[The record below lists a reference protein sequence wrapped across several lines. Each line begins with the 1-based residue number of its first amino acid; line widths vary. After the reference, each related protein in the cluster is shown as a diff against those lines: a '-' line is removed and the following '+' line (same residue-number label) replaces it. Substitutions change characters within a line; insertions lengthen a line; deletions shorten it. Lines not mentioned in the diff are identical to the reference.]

1 MSATAAMDARTL
13 LGLGR
18 ERRRLWRA
26 REAAPRHAE
35 CQVRFGPPGRARPR
49 RQSQSEGASA
59 NHTEVPVIVRPD
71 TPDASAGTYDL
82 ITFQLRIRPAHYV
95 VCEQPP

>member
-1 MSATAAMDARTL
+1 MSATAAMGAQTL
-13 LGLGR
+13 LGLLGR

-49 RQSQSEGASA
+49 RQSQRRRSVEGEEAIDVGTTSEGKCA
-59 NHTEVPVIVRPD
+59 
-71 TPDASAGTYDL
+71 TYTSL
-82 ITFQLRIRPAHYV
+82 HICRYG
-95 VCEQPP
+95 